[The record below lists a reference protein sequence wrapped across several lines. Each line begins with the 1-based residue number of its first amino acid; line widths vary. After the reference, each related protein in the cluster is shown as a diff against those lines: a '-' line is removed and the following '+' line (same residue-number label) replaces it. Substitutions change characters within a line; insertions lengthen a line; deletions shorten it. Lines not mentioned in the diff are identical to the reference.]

1 MRRKITILLSLII
14 MLGKPVLCQI
24 SDLIDWPEFMARH
37 DLNWEDLPLQWNEG
51 AFTGNGQLGMM
62 IYATLED
69 NRIDF
74 HIGRQDVT
82 DHRLAPDKKTSLSV
96 IDAVIRE
103 DYPRLSIGRLVLRP
117 AGKII
122 SGTMRQD
129 LWNAEISGTIVTDL
143 GEISFRAFT
152 PYDRMIQ
159 VVEVSSSEKSDNNY
173 LPYRWEYLRGNANA
187 PRRLTH
193 PHEDWSRYERNPPAV
208 MYRENG
214 MNYYVQSLL
223 AGGDFASVWTEK
235 FSEQPRQSTMIVS
248 TANEIPASGKSAIVA
263 ADAVL
268 EASKMTSVQLRET
281 HQDWWHNFYKK
292 SFLSIPDGRMESFYW
307 IQLYKMATSS
317 RPDGPAVDLFGP
329 YFRISQWGGH
339 WWNLNVQLTY
349 WPVYASNH
357 LELGENL
364 ITIIDENFDAFLR
377 KAETAGGRFTQA
389 TLGDFTWLMHNY
401 WMQFAYD
408 GDWNGLKENWT
419 PKAKR
424 IAHSFTGILIEGEDG
439 LYHLPALASPEYIA
453 MDRNKLFKNTNYN
466 LALLRWL
473 LNALIEIDAKT
484 NSTSPEAGQWQH
496 TLERLLHYP
505 VDEHGLMIGSDQS
518 VDQSHRHFS
527 HLLALYPLFQLNP
540 DDPADMEL
548 VDKSLERWH
557 RIDNGKG
564 LSGYSFTGAASL
576 FAALGRGDDA
586 LANIQHFLT
595 GNIGEIG
602 IFLPNTFYAE
612 TYGKSPCFETPLS
625 GATAILEL
633 LIQSWGGKIRVFPA
647 VPGSWSD
654 ASFDQLRAQGGFL
667 VSAAMENHEIS
678 WVKIKSLRGEPCFV
692 KIPGWKKAF
701 QIHGGRKIGI
711 NGIGNSEFRI
721 DLNAGEEIM
730 LAPARKPGK
739 FVLSPVV
746 NPASDY
752 NLYGVRKGKNLE
764 KLMEW
769 PETEE
774 VY

>member
-1 MRRKITILLSLII
+1 MPVRIAFTIWLIVALLYPAMSQVELRIN
-14 MLGKPVLCQI
+14 
-24 SDLIDWPEFMARH
+24 WPEFMARH
-37 DLNWEDLPLQWNEG
+37 DLIWEDLPLQWNEG

-62 IYATLED
+62 IYANRDD

-143 GEISFRAFT
+143 GELHFKAFT

-159 VVEVSSSEKSDNNY
+159 VVEVISSEKSDNTY
-173 LPYRWEYLRGNANA
+173 QPYHWEYLRGNANA

-223 AGGDFASVWTEK
+223 AGGDFASVWNEK
-235 FSEQPRQSTMIVS
+235 YGERPGQSTLILS
-248 TANEIPASGKSAIVA
+248 TANEIPASGKSAMVA
-263 ADAVL
+263 EEAVG
-268 EASKMTSVQLRET
+268 EASKMTPDQLREN
-281 HQDWWHNFYKK
+281 HRNWWHSFYKK

-408 GDWNGLKENWT
+408 GDWKDLKEKWS

-424 IAHSFTGILIEGEDG
+424 IAQSFTRILIEGEDG
-439 LYHLPALASPEYIA
+439 LYHLPPLASPEYIA
-453 MDRNKLFKNTNYN
+453 KDRSRLFKNTNYN

-473 LNALIEIDAKT
+473 LYTLIEVDART
-484 NSTSPEAGQWQH
+484 NSSDADAFLWQK
-496 TLERLLHYP
+496 TLDKLHPYP
-505 VDEHGLMIGSDQS
+505 IDEHGLMIGSDQR

-540 DDPADMEL
+540 DDEADKLL
-548 VDKSLERWH
+548 VENSVIHWH
-557 RIDNGKG
+557 RIDHGKG

-576 FAALGRGDDA
+576 YAAIGRGDDA
-586 LANIQHFLT
+586 LANIRHFLT

-612 TYGKSPCFETPLS
+612 TYGKSPCFETPMS
-625 GATAILEL
+625 GATAIMEM
-633 LIQSWGGKIRVFPA
+633 LIQSWGGKLRIFPA
-647 VPGSWSD
+647 MPSTWPE

-667 VSAAMENHEIS
+667 VSAAMKNNITT
-678 WVKIKSLRGEPCFV
+678 WAKIKSLRGERCV
-692 KIPGWKKAF
+692 IKIPGWEKAH
-701 QIHGGRKIGI
+701 QVGGERKVNLKALG
-711 NGIGNSEFRI
+711 NGEFLI
-721 DLNAGEEIM
+721 DLKAGEEIV
-730 LAPARKPGK
+730 LASQRKPGK
-739 FVLSPVV
+739 LVLRPLT
-746 NPASDY
+746 NPASEY
-752 NLYGVRKGKNLE
+752 NLYGIRKGGNL
-764 KLMEW
+764 KKKMVW
-769 PETEE
+769 PETVE